1 MDALECTYIYYKAGK
16 EFITPSL
23 EHALERTDQK
33 IIKVKCEGDSKY
45 RELIL

>member
-16 EFITPSL
+16 EFITPNL

-33 IIKVKCEGDSKY
+33 VIKAKCEGDSEY